1 MSSTA
6 QNEIALDGTVD
17 DTEDDFQRGFE
28 ELDNNSH
35 STNPQK
41 LADFLI
47 LLQNPRL
54 DDAAI
59 KIKEQCIYRYYC
71 VLAPC
76 LRNLLLMWV
85 DQVGQF
91 VLAGQEV

>member
-1 MSSTA
+1 MLSTA
-6 QNEIALDGTVD
+6 QNEIALDGSVD

-28 ELDNNSH
+28 ELDNSH
-35 STNPQK
+35 STNQQK

-59 KIKEQCIYRYYC
+59 KIKEQCIYRY
-71 VLAPC
+71 
-76 LRNLLLMWV
+76 
-85 DQVGQF
+85 
-91 VLAGQEV
+91 